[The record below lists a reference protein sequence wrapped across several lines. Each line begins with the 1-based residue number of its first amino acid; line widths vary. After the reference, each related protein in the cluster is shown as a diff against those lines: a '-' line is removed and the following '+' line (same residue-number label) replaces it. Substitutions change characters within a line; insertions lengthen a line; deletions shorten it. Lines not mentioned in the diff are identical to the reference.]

1 MPIFDQGYQ
10 HWQGRLSMQGWRW
23 LPITL
28 QGART
33 QLKNRW
39 VRWVILAALG
49 PALLLSAFL
58 ALWGLFEQQ
67 SSLLTPYLM
76 FFQGLPEALKSGPR
90 GYRSAFWTLAFRQFF
105 GMQLFFAMILVLL
118 VGPDLI
124 SQDLRFNA
132 IPLYLSRP
140 VRRFE
145 YFLGKLGVIAL
156 YLLVVAVVPVLV
168 AYALGFGFSLD
179 PTVFRDTARLLCA
192 SLAYGLIIVVSAGL
206 LMLAFSSLSRNSRYV
221 GAMWLGLWL
230 VGDIASGVLVRT
242 VRADWCPLVSYTE
255 NLDRLRDALIGAEPA
270 AQQVMDLFNAGQE
283 GLNRSPL
290 GGPFGRGGPLRGR
303 GARAR
308 AANSR
313 TETSVSTGAQPG
325 AARQRRLAFAP
336 AVYPWQWSAAVLTAL
351 AAISCVI
358 LTTRV
363 RTLDRL
369 R

>member
-10 HWQGRLSMQGWRW
+10 HWQGRLSIQVWRW
-23 LPITL
+23 VPITL
-28 QGART
+28 QGTRV

-39 VRWVILAALG
+39 VRWVVLAALV

-76 FFQGLPEALKSGPR
+76 LFQGLPDALRSGPR

-105 GMQLFFAMILVLL
+105 GMQLFLSMILVLL

-145 YFLGKLGVIAL
+145 YFLGKMGVIAV
-156 YLLVVAVVPVLV
+156 YLSVVAIVPVLV

-206 LMLAFSSLSRNSRYV
+206 LMLALSSLSRNSRYV

-230 VGDIASGVLVRT
+230 IGDIASGVMVLT
-242 VRADWCPLVSYTE
+242 VRADWCPLVSYTQ

-270 AQQVMDLFNAGQE
+270 ARQVMDLFNAGQE
-283 GLNRSPL
+283 GLNRSPFS
-290 GGPFGRGGPLRGR
+290 GPLGRGGVLSAR
-303 GARAR
+303 GARAQP
-308 AANSR
+308 ANSP
-313 TETSVSTGAQPG
+313 TGPLTSTGASAHAP
-325 AARQRRLAFAP
+325 RRRRLAFAP
-336 AVYPWQWSAAVLTAL
+336 AEYPWQWSAGVLAAL

-363 RTLDRL
+363 RSLDRL